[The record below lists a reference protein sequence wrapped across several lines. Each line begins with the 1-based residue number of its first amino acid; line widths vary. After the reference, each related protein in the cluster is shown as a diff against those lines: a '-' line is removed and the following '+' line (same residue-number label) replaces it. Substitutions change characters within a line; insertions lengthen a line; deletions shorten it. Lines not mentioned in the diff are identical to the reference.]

1 MSHKKHKVKGGESCV
16 FREWILCEDQ
26 NCTDC
31 GFNSDVEA
39 QRMTEYREKEHIG
52 KAVSH
57 VYL

>member
-1 MSHKKHKVKGGESCV
+1 MSHKKHKIKGGESCV
-16 FREWILCEDQ
+16 FREWVLCEDQ

-31 GFNSDVEA
+31 GFNPDVEA

-52 KAVSH
+52 KVISH